1 MPGLLPYTKRN
12 LKMKAMIFV
21 CVFFVVLVGFC
32 VYLEVST
39 RNFADSLPKAPTI
52 KENPQDSTVPSVLE
66 VDKPVPS
73 FHLERVSENTETS
86 RESAKNNEKPLDFD
100 WKNDTAALET
110 LEQESSDPFSDYLE
124 LQEAIERGTLIT
136 ADTSGEELYN
146 AQQNQML
153 EEFGDIPEV
162 HTVMEFNRKFDSD
175 APISLD
181 EKIEYQEALV
191 KLYPNSTNKKTLA
204 YYKWLYPRGNSPED
218 IGNINSEAIT
228 ELRSMGISVKEE
240 LTESGYSVKISTK

>member
-1 MPGLLPYTKRN
+1 
-12 LKMKAMIFV
+12 MKAMIFV
-21 CVFFVVLVGFC
+21 CVFLVVLVGFC
-32 VYLEVST
+32 VYLEVGT

-73 FHLERVSENTETS
+73 FHSERVSENTEAS

-100 WKNDTAALET
+100 WKDDTAALET

-136 ADTSGEELYN
+136 ADMSGEELYN
-146 AQQNQML
+146 ARQNQML

-162 HTVMEFNRKFDSD
+162 HKVMEFNRKFDSD

-218 IGNINSEAIT
+218 IGNINSEAIA

>member
-1 MPGLLPYTKRN
+1 
-12 LKMKAMIFV
+12 MKAMIFV
-21 CVFFVVLVGFC
+21 CVFLVALVGFC

-39 RNFADSLPKAPTI
+39 RKFADSLPNVPTS
-52 KENPQDSTVPSVLE
+52 KENPQDTTVPSASD

-73 FHLERVSENTETS
+73 FHSERVRENIEAS
-86 RESAKNNEKPLDFD
+86 RGSAKNNEKPLDFD
-100 WKNDTAALET
+100 WRDDAAAVET
-110 LEQESSDPFSDYLE
+110 LEQESSDPFSDYLA

-136 ADTSGEELYN
+136 ADMTGEELYN
-146 AQQNQML
+146 AKQNQMI
-153 EEFGDIPEV
+153 EKFGDIPEV
-162 HTVMEFNRKFDSD
+162 HTVMAYNRKFDSD

-191 KLYPNSTNKKTLA
+191 KLYPSATNEKTLA

-218 IGNINSEAIT
+218 IGEINSQTIT